1 MRISIHS
8 TQSSRDF
15 LGIHHKNDVSYSEE
29 KYSET
34 KEYLAVHRLLGNFS
48 HFNSFLKAFSVSHVE

>member
-15 LGIHHKNDVSYSEE
+15 LGMHPKNNVSYSEE

-34 KEYLAVHRLLGNFS
+34 KECLAVHRLLGNFS
-48 HFNSFLKAFSVSHVE
+48 HFISFLKDFSVLHVE